1 MMNFN
6 PNALIIEQSAFTRER
21 IQGRLEELGFNNISR
36 FELFLWDLEIFLQIQ
51 KRMGNRILLKGGAAT
66 QFYIPI
72 DSQRTSVDI
81 DMICLLPREAVKS
94 VISDIEST
102 FAGEGEYFRFQL
114 YAPSNPKVGLD
125 MLETYYVTVPSIC
138 TDSELRG
145 LRSKQQVKV
154 EFLYRSSEYP
164 VYVAESPELFAASID
179 QKFNL
184 LPLTYLLADKLTTIG
199 PETIGIPEERG
210 DEQFKQIYDVITLF
224 LNNQNSIWKM
234 AEVIRGRYLF
244 EAEKECDMHGISY
257 DPEVLFA
264 DMMRF
269 IKRIQNIESEPEL
282 FQRAN
287 DFQSLYLRRAV
298 NRKKQEWS
306 IVGYQLELI
315 TKDLLMNSAPTGM
328 YQKYSVLADLV
339 TFSTISGPERGQ
351 KINQVRTALKDSFD
365 SRTGYQDQLFK
376 KSLERII
383 WGLSTSIEAEE
394 LNQVIQS
401 VL

>member
-1 MMNFN
+1 MKFN
-6 PNALIIEQSAFTRER
+6 HNTLIIDQSAFTREK
-21 IQGRLEELGFNNISR
+21 IQGRVDDLGFNNISR

-51 KRMGNRILLKGGAAT
+51 KRMGDKILLKGGAAT

-72 DSQRTSVDI
+72 DSQRTSIDI

-94 VISDIEST
+94 VISDIESA

-125 MLETYYVTVPSIC
+125 MLETYYITVPSIC
-138 TDSELRG
+138 TDNELRG
-145 LRSKQQVKV
+145 LRNKQQVKV
-154 EFLYRSSEYP
+154 EFLYRSSDYP

-184 LPLTYLLADKLTTIG
+184 LPLTHLFADKLTTIG

-224 LNNQNSIWKM
+224 HNNQNTIWK
-234 AEVIRGRYLF
+234 ETEIIHGRYQY
-244 EAEKECDMHGISY
+244 EAKKECDMHGISFV
-257 DPEVLFA
+257 PEILFT

-287 DFQSLYLRRAV
+287 DFQALYLRRAV
-298 NRKKQEWS
+298 SRNKQQWS

-315 TKDLLMNSAPTGM
+315 TTDLLMNKAPSGK
-328 YQKYSVLADLV
+328 YQRYSDLTDLV
-339 TFSTISGPERGQ
+339 TFANISGPERSQ
-351 KINQVRTALKDSFD
+351 KINQVRTALKNNFD
-365 SRTGYQDQLFK
+365 SRTGYQDQLFR

-394 LNQVIQS
+394 LNQVILS
-401 VL
+401 AL